1 MAMNDQ
7 KPGKKPGNENGT
19 DKWAKTWTI
28 NDTDSDA
35 LSNVLL
41 VKNGITR
48 FTLVPAT
55 IKDSNQV
62 VGYEVTYKNGE
73 MTDHWQQ
80 TILFIRGAGQVGLP
94 QSNQQHPMPNP
105 MPLQP
110 WNAGNPRDYL
120 EVAHAV
126 GMDCAPRPS
135 TERLEG
141 DIHVNGVPEAVTLYQ
156 VDGAVSGKSFL
167 VIAVASDQ
175 GQVSG
180 NESGI
185 AHGNS

>member
-1 MAMNDQ
+1 MATNHHKPGQ
-7 KPGKKPGNENGT
+7 KPGNGNGT
-19 DKWAKTWTI
+19 DRWAKTWTI

-48 FTLVPAT
+48 FTLVPAK
-55 IKDSNQV
+55 INNEV
-62 VGYEVTYKNGE
+62 VGYQVKYDAGE
-73 MTDHWQQ
+73 MTDHWHQ
-80 TILFIRGAGQVGLP
+80 TILFIRGADQAGLP
-94 QSNQQHPMPNP
+94 SSNQQHPLPNP

-110 WNAGNPRDYL
+110 WKKGNPRDYL

-126 GMDCAPRPS
+126 GMECAPRPS

-156 VDGAVSGKSFL
+156 VDGAISGKSFL

-175 GQVSG
+175 GQVTG